1 MTPERYQKIVDV
13 LNRRQ
18 PDLTVITDQVHK
30 GQNLSAIIR
39 TCDAVGIHRVH
50 AVYDKGG
57 FRAHTGTA
65 MGSHKWVKTQVHR
78 DIEDPINELQ
88 SQGFQ
93 VLAAHFDD
101 RAVDY
106 READYTRPTALL
118 LGAEKIGVSAEASA
132 MVDGCVIV
140 PMMGMAES
148 FNVSVACAIILAE
161 AQRQRQVAGLY
172 DECRI
177 DQEEYREV
185 LFEWCQPIIAKYCR
199 QRNLPYPPLDN
210 TGHLLEPQVFSQ
222 LTRLDP
228 AL

>member
-1 MTPERYQKIVDV
+1 MTPERYQKIIDV

-57 FRAHTGTA
+57 FRPHTGTA
-65 MGSHKWVKTQVHR
+65 VGSHKWVKTEVHR
-78 DIEDPINELQ
+78 EIETPISQLQ
-88 SQGFQ
+88 AQGFQ
-93 VLAAHFDD
+93 VLAAHFDE

-106 READYTRPTALL
+106 REVDYSRPTALL
-118 LGAEKIGVSAEASA
+118 LGAEKIGVSPEASA
-132 MVDGCVIV
+132 QVDGCVIV

-161 AQRQRQVAGLY
+161 VQRQRQAAGLY
-172 DECRI
+172 EHCRL
-177 DQEEYREV
+177 DSAEYREV
-185 LFEWCQPIIAKYCR
+185 LFEWCQPVIARFCR
-199 QRNLPYPPLDN
+199 QRGMPYPDLDD
-210 TGHLLEPQVFSQ
+210 TGHLREPQAFSA
-222 LTRLDP
+222 LTRLQD
-228 AL
+228 AG